1 MKFYSS
7 TTFCSSHGQHTCVA
21 DKKKGGCFDDC
32 YPSAEILTTRPA
44 PALSHAHAYSLD
56 SASLSLLGEP
66 LVTSGCASD
75 AGHANVIRGG
85 VLPQDPPSA
94 FIRATPTHHRANRG
108 AFTRQQ
114 RPIPS
119 SSYPSEGF
127 IPALLHPTPSNT
139 RPNTPPPE
147 PLPTPETKA
156 PKRRIQANPN
166 PVPPAMRASANTCH
180 DLLVIGPQRQN
191 PCCRTLAFTCADA
204 RCPSSPGSHD
214 FGPPAPASWY
224 NGSPKN
230 PPARR
235 PAVPSIRRERPSPN
249 QNPWPSLFTQ
259 PRPTAPPLRTPT
271 TKPHLVS
278 RINDFSTYPPHNALP
293 QTRQNK
299 ICLTQ
304 DCALRPLRTAGDTQ
318 KKERSVTSARS
329 PAR

>member
-1 MKFYSS
+1 MLVTPTSS
-7 TTFCSSHGQHTCVA
+7 EVVSCPRIHQVLSSVQRL
-21 DKKKGGCFDDC
+21 
-32 YPSAEILTTRPA
+32 LTTVQTV
-44 PALSHAHAYSLD
+44 ALSPVS
-56 SASLSLLGEP
+56 SAPYHHLP
-66 LVTSGCASD
+66 TPPRASSQPFSTP
-75 AGHANVIRGG
+75 
-85 VLPQDPPSA
+85 LPQ
-94 FIRATPTHHRANRG
+94 
-108 AFTRQQ
+108 
-114 RPIPS
+114 
-119 SSYPSEGF
+119 
-127 IPALLHPTPSNT
+127 NT

-180 DLLVIGPQRQN
+180 NLLVIGPQRQN

-249 QNPWPSLFTQ
+249 QNPLPSLFTQ

>member
-1 MKFYSS
+1 MLVTPTSS
-7 TTFCSSHGQHTCVA
+7 EVVSCPRIHQVLSSVQRL
-21 DKKKGGCFDDC
+21 
-32 YPSAEILTTRPA
+32 LTTVQTV
-44 PALSHAHAYSLD
+44 ALSPVS
-56 SASLSLLGEP
+56 SAPYHHLP
-66 LVTSGCASD
+66 TPPRASSQPFSTP
-75 AGHANVIRGG
+75 
-85 VLPQDPPSA
+85 LPQ
-94 FIRATPTHHRANRG
+94 
-108 AFTRQQ
+108 
-114 RPIPS
+114 
-119 SSYPSEGF
+119 
-127 IPALLHPTPSNT
+127 NT

-278 RINDFSTYPPHNALP
+278 RITDFSTYPPHNALP
-293 QTRQNK
+293 QTRQNEHHS
-299 ICLTQ
+299 LLPEPPGS
-304 DCALRPLRTAGDTQ
+304 CAPHGDASLSPRP
-318 KKERSVTSARS
+318 ESHV
-329 PAR
+329 